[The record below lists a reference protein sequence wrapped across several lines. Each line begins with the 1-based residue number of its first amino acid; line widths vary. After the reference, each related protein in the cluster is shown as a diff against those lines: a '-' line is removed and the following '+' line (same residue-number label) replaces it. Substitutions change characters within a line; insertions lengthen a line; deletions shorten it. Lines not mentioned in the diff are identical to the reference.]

1 MPDTPLSSWWS
12 HVQESLLSTAQ
23 QFKERKAKPGSRQR
37 PLSRWFT
44 PKFPAPTLPPNI
56 TFSIHTNRDPNICKT
71 RNKLLDEQKQFFETQ
86 QLYQL
91 QETFSFSKK
100 NPATGFLHFCN
111 RSQSHSWSLVSSRGH
126 FNEALLPW
134 RKKVLH
140 WSSDR
145 MWSNLCTGLWN
156 ALHLAVATSF
166 VHFFYKSIYSYAHF
180 VFVRTRTYCALKEEL
195 HESICVEG
203 RE

>member
-1 MPDTPLSSWWS
+1 MFRRVCSAQLNNSRRGRQSQAAGRDPFHADS
-12 HVQESLLSTAQ
+12 HPSFLLL
-23 QFKERKAKPGSRQR
+23 P
-37 PLSRWFT
+37 
-44 PKFPAPTLPPNI
+44 FPQTLPSAFIQTGIQIFAKHETNFKMSKNNFLAPNS
-56 TFSIHTNRDPNICKT
+56 SIN
-71 RNKLLDEQKQFFETQ
+71 
-86 QLYQL
+86 
-91 QETFSFSKK
+91 SKRLFIFQK

-180 VFVRTRTYCALKEEL
+180 VFVRKCTYSAVLYCALKEEL

-203 RE
+203 GE